1 MSLREKVRKADWL
14 GEMQVALVVGAAAI
28 GVAII
33 AVVWSGIAG
42 APVVARVPA
51 EVVTGVS
58 GAAGGLTGGGVI
70 SDDSVVEVLVAEPG
84 ARQAIAHALTAL
96 PGLLVALATLLM
108 LERIVRGAR
117 AADPFTGATVR
128 RLRVLAVGI
137 LVGGAVASVVQTV
150 AALNLALSVTEGSFA
165 VDWVIPGQWL
175 LLSFGLMAVAEVIR
189 RGAAMRAE
197 LATVI

>member
-1 MSLREKVRKADWL
+1 VSLREKVRKADWL

-70 SDDSVVEVLVAEPG
+70 GDDSVVEVLVAEPG
-84 ARQAIAHALTAL
+84 TRQAIAHALTAL

>member
-42 APVVARVPA
+42 ASVVARVPA

-70 SDDSVVEVLVAEPG
+70 GDDSVVEVLVAEPG
-84 ARQAIAHALTAL
+84 TRQAIAHALTAL